1 MLDSNTIL
9 GIEATLGCEEYSHA
23 ILTQSQN
30 NLRCGTP
37 VIYPTDF
44 DFTNRRNKVPI
55 ATLITPAM
63 GHQIEST
70 TAPIQTVQPIN
81 IKPLCGNHEVLT
93 VASFDFGKFDRLLDF
108 IHDVGGMSLVIEQAK
123 GRSKIV
129 EGIIK
134 LAEMFK
140 HNSLFYYNSWGKK
153 HLAGDDDKYV
163 CILSFFDI
171 PYCIPL
177 FDMRRVDGIGLSFT
191 GVTLKASKAYG
202 QLHRVFKADL
212 IYSNYEENLYV
223 IDGVDVNPPSR
234 CGLDIYSSLFA
245 AASME
250 LPVQKGNEDLK
261 SKKKSTRGYINVS
274 SKKKLG
280 ENDSVYFD
288 TPSVVMGAISYP
300 TDPIEADSE
309 PEVADGG
316 QVNWGTTAELATFNG
331 VLQENHSL
339 EFQPPQHQVLN
350 GENQVGWSVEPDQ
363 TQHIVEVS
371 DWSPGI
377 FPGETTPEEEPDDA
391 PDDPGD
397 NE

>member
-23 ILTQSQN
+23 ILTQSQG

-44 DFTNRRNKVPI
+44 NLTNHRNKVPI
-55 ATLITPAM
+55 ATIISPFVGYQVGSAM
-63 GHQIEST
+63 V
-70 TAPIQTVQPIN
+70 PVQTVQPIN

-93 VASFDFGKFDRLLDF
+93 VASFDFGKFYRLLDF
-108 IHDVGGMSLVIEQAK
+108 IHDVGGISLVIEQAR
-123 GRSKIV
+123 GRSTIV
-129 EGIIK
+129 ESIIK
-134 LAEMFK
+134 LTKIFK
-140 HNSLFYYNSWGKK
+140 YNSLFYYNTWGKK
-153 HLAGDDDKYV
+153 YLAGDDDKYI

-223 IDGVDVNPPSR
+223 IDGVNVNPPSR
-234 CGLDIYSSLFA
+234 CGSDTYSSLA
-245 AASME
+245 TVANIE
-250 LPVQKGNEDLK
+250 LLIQKDNKDFK

-274 SKKKLG
+274 SIE
-280 ENDSVYFD
+280 ENGSVYFD
-288 TPSVVMGAISYP
+288 TPSVV
-300 TDPIEADSE
+300 EADSE
-309 PEVADGG
+309 PEVANDSYI
-316 QVNWGTTAELATFNG
+316 NWGNTTGLVTLADG
-331 VLQENHSL
+331 VLQENYSL
-339 EFQPPQHQVLN
+339 EFQPSQHQVLN
-350 GENQVGWSVEPDQ
+350 GENQAGWSVEPSQ
-363 TQHIVEVS
+363 TQPSEEVS
-371 DWSPGI
+371 NWSTGI

-391 PDDPGD
+391 PDDPGN